1 MVCWCKV
8 YLLLLYLVYD
18 VLYIV
23 VIYNKVK
30 VFRFYGFTFYYLSPF
45 VGIRINVYIWIVR
58 YEPFTV
64 NVLKEATG
72 HGWCQYNK
80 GLERAMR
87 LTIPPRDPDHP
98 PTVRILWG
106 EPGVGKSLS
115 AYQAGAAKCKWRD
128 PFCIGYTGQR
138 KVVFDDFNPGQMTR
152 TDFLNITD
160 RYPLQVEVKGDSIE
174 WSPEEIWFTSN
185 YDPEAWK
192 FKDGEE
198 WDGACA
204 RRCEIIYKARV

>member
-1 MVCWCKV
+1 
-8 YLLLLYLVYD
+8 
-18 VLYIV
+18 
-23 VIYNKVK
+23 
-30 VFRFYGFTFYYLSPF
+30 
-45 VGIRINVYIWIVR
+45 
-58 YEPFTV
+58 
-64 NVLKEATG
+64 
-72 HGWCQYNK
+72 
-80 GLERAMR
+80 
-87 LTIPPRDPDHP
+87 
-98 PTVRILWG
+98 
-106 EPGVGKSLS
+106 
-115 AYQAGAAKCKWRD
+115 
-128 PFCIGYTGQR
+128 
-138 KVVFDDFNPGQMTR
+138 MTR